1 MGMLGYCYLRRFF
14 FMRTTDKVLRDW
26 VYQNCE
32 LDLLALLPERTFF
45 NTPKRVVVAH
55 LKKRPVQLSPEA
67 LKKKL
72 EKENVLLF
80 AVSEIGESRDAR
92 RLPIAENDLE
102 DLITAY
108 KLHSVGAPIDPNVRR
123 AVITQSI
130 NLYQSKS
137 INIRHYWD
145 KSVAQELGLL
155 TEDEDPVTA
164 KKSLDRKMESL
175 ESLIVKWQKEQAS
188 YPLPKT
194 VKKFKKVKLGQEE
207 IF

>member
-1 MGMLGYCYLRRFF
+1 M
-14 FMRTTDKVLRDW
+14 
-26 VYQNCE
+26 
-32 LDLLALLPERTFF
+32 
-45 NTPKRVVVAH
+45 
-55 LKKRPVQLSPEA
+55 
-67 LKKKL
+67 
-72 EKENVLLF
+72 LF

-164 KKSLDRKMESL
+164 KKLRPKNGKFR
-175 ESLIVKWQKEQAS
+175 IS
-188 YPLPKT
+188 YC
-194 VKKFKKVKLGQEE
+194 
-207 IF
+207 